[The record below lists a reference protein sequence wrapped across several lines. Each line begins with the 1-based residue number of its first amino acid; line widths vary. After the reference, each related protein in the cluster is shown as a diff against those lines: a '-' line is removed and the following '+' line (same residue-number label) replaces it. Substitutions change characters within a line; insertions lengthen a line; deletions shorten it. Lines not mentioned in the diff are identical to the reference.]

1 MKIILAAILLSISV
15 LAQAESEL
23 RSLSVI
29 CGTQEEMAA
38 TLKAY
43 QEVPY
48 IVGVNKEAGLLL
60 SLWVNMTTGTSS
72 WVAKIIATNEFCM
85 IGTGTE
91 LIIPKD
97 SPLQEVPIGTRV
109 IFKQAS

>member
-1 MKIILAAILLSISV
+1 MKTFMAAILLATV
-15 LAQAESEL
+15 ATKTQAVTE
-23 RSLSVI
+23 RNMKVI

-38 TLKAY
+38 TLGVY

-48 IVGVNKEAGLLL
+48 LVGVNKQDGVLH

-72 WVAKIIATNEFCM
+72 WVTKITDTNEFCM

-91 LIIPKD
+91 VIIPKD
-97 SPLQEVPIGTRV
+97 SPLQEIPVGTRI
-109 IFKQAS
+109 IFK